1 MSWYRTMQLCMLRSI
16 CSRIS
21 NSTWETQHM
30 AFSSQILTL
39 QKQSAFLQEQNTML
53 QTQKAKLQVEKS
65 TELPEHL
72 AYCTVC
78 TAPEP
83 ADGQGQTAKA
93 TDSSL

>member
-1 MSWYRTMQLCMLRSI
+1 MIQVKDLAIELDRTMQRSI

-21 NSTWETQHM
+21 CSTWETHNM

-53 QTQKAKLQVEKS
+53 QTQKAKLQVENS
-65 TELPEHL
+65 TELPENL
-72 AYCTVC
+72 AHRTVC

-83 ADGQGQTAKA
+83 AGG
-93 TDSSL
+93 